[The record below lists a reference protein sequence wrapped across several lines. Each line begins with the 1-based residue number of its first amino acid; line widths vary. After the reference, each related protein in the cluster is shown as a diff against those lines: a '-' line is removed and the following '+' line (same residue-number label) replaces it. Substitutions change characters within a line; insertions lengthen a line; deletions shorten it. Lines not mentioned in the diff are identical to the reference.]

1 MRFDDM
7 AATVIA
13 RSGATP
19 EARRVAWRQLVD
31 LVAQCR
37 TDHDQVDTVYGTLR
51 AWRGGVP
58 AVERAQT
65 ARALAGRRIPP
76 ALFAFFA
83 EDGAGIAAPLAR
95 TARFDVD
102 QWTALLPAL
111 PPPVRAL
118 LRHRTDLDPAV
129 AHALASFGAADMV
142 IAGPS
147 AETAFES
154 QAETDPVAALDG
166 PPEPDPLTGGVQIR
180 ELVDRIAA
188 YRRERPLPAAEAGP
202 SVDTAQAEAF
212 RFETGSDGI
221 VTWVEGA
228 PREPLIGI
236 SIAAVADAHDHG
248 VDGHVAGAYRRRAP
262 FRDARLSVAGGGAS
276 SGEWRISAVP
286 FFNHKDGRFTGYR
299 GTARRPRI
307 DEVARVPGGGTGLY
321 GSALPPESLRQLVHE
336 LRTPLNAILGFAE
349 MIDRQMLGP
358 AAQDYRSK
366 AIEILGE
373 ARRLLGAV
381 DDLDTAARVDSNAL
395 RLERAR
401 VDGAALLE
409 RVCGELAPLTDD
421 RGVHLRVSVARGLP
435 ALSVDP
441 SALERMF
448 SRLLAAVIAVT
459 ASGEALSVKLEPE
472 TSQVALRIGRP
483 RALGEQ
489 DERAL
494 LDPGYSPD
502 GDWPEAPLLGLG
514 FALRLVRNLA
524 LAAGGQF
531 VIGADSFALVLPGAI
546 GTPAK
551 GENSG

>member
-1 MRFDDM
+1 LRFDDM

-19 EARRVAWRQLVD
+19 DARRVAWRQLVD
-31 LVAQCR
+31 LVAQSR
-37 TDHDQVDTVYGTLR
+37 TEPDQADTIYGTLR
-51 AWRGGVP
+51 AWRGAVP
-58 AVERAQT
+58 PADRSQA
-65 ARALAGRRIPP
+65 ARSLAGRRIPV
-76 ALFAFFA
+76 ALFRFFA
-83 EDGAGIAAPLAR
+83 EDRPAIVAPLVRAV
-95 TARFDVD
+95 RFDGG
-102 QWTALLPAL
+102 QWTALLPEL
-111 PPPVRAL
+111 SPSVRAL
-118 LRHRTDLDPAV
+118 LRHRDDLGADV
-129 AHALASFGAADMV
+129 VQALASFGSTDLVLGTSAVVENGQPVVAP
-142 IAGPS
+142 IASGR
-147 AETAFES
+147 
-154 QAETDPVAALDG
+154 

-188 YRRERPLPAAEAGP
+188 YRRDRPLPMAEAGP
-202 SVDTAQAEAF
+202 SPGPDRAEAF

-236 SIAAVADAHDHG
+236 SMAAVADAHDHG
-248 VDGHVAGAYRRRAP
+248 VDGHVAGAYRRRAS

-276 SGEWRISAVP
+276 AGEWRISAVP
-286 FFNHKDGRFTGYR
+286 FFNPKDGRFTGYR

-307 DEVARVPGGGTGLY
+307 DEVARASAGMGLY

-336 LRTPLNAILGFAE
+336 LKTPLNAILGFAE

-358 AAQDYRSK
+358 AAQDYRAK

-381 DDLDTAARVDSNAL
+381 EDLDTAARVDSNAL
-395 RLERAR
+395 QLERAR
-401 VDGAALLE
+401 VDGAALLS
-409 RVCGELAPLTDD
+409 RICDELAPLTDD
-421 RGVHLRVSVARGLP
+421 RGVHLRVAVARGLP

-441 SALERMF
+441 TALERMF
-448 SRLLAAVIAVT
+448 SRLLAAVIAVS
-459 ASGEALSVKLEPE
+459 ARGEALSVKLESDA
-472 TSQVALRIGRP
+472 SQVALKVGRP
-483 RALGEQ
+483 RVLGDQ

-524 LAAGGQF
+524 MAAGGQF
-531 VIGADSFALVLPGAI
+531 VIEADNFALILPGAI
-546 GTPAK
+546 GTPAA
-551 GENSG
+551 GEGGA